1 MVFIY
6 FVDLVVVLQ
15 VAGLGKG
22 LDLTCVRPVEYI
34 LGFLPRVIQTA
45 LRD

>member
-15 VAGLGKG
+15 VAGLREG
-22 LDLTCVRPVEYI
+22 LDLTCVRPVEYV
-34 LGFLPRVIQTA
+34 LGFLPRVVQTA